1 MNYLEISIL
10 FVFILFLILLYF
22 TNLFYNLIISTK
34 KSENF
39 DNHLTERDVEVAK
52 QQLANTQARLEQARA
67 DFKKFKEAME
77 AEKKKIQG
85 DMKAITDWE
94 NKRKWYFNKF
104 QSHINYLNNLLDSQI
119 QNLEKI
125 EKKVIFTEGG
135 KDYQDNPDSN
145 YSIMKN
151 INDKFTS
158 ISNSYQEKNK
168 IVDDLAN
175 KLKDVDDRLGSS
187 RLYNSL

>member
-34 KSENF
+34 KLEKF

-125 EKKVIFTEGG
+125 EKKIIFTEGG
-135 KDYQDNPDSN
+135 EDYQDNPDSN

-151 INDKFTS
+151 INDKFSS

>member
-52 QQLANTQARLEQARA
+52 QQLADTQARLERARA

-151 INDKFTS
+151 INDKFAS

-175 KLKDVDDRLGSS
+175 KLKDVNDRLASS

>member
-34 KSENF
+34 KLEKF

-94 NKRKWYFNKF
+94 NKRKWYFNQF
-104 QSHINYLNNLLDSQI
+104 QSHINYLNN
-119 QNLEKI
+119 
-125 EKKVIFTEGG
+125 
-135 KDYQDNPDSN
+135 
-145 YSIMKN
+145 
-151 INDKFTS
+151 
-158 ISNSYQEKNK
+158 
-168 IVDDLAN
+168 
-175 KLKDVDDRLGSS
+175 
-187 RLYNSL
+187 

>member
-1 MNYLEISIL
+1 
-10 FVFILFLILLYF
+10 
-22 TNLFYNLIISTK
+22 
-34 KSENF
+34 
-39 DNHLTERDVEVAK
+39 
-52 QQLANTQARLEQARA
+52 
-67 DFKKFKEAME
+67 
-77 AEKKKIQG
+77 
-85 DMKAITDWE
+85 MKAITDWE

-125 EKKVIFTEGG
+125 EKVIFTEGG

-151 INDKFTS
+151 INDKFAS

-168 IVDDLAN
+168 N
-175 KLKDVDDRLGSS
+175 C
-187 RLYNSL
+187 

>member
-34 KSENF
+34 KLEKF

-94 NKRKWYFNKF
+94 NKRKWYFNQF

-151 INDKFTS
+151 INDKFAS

-168 IVDDLAN
+168 IVDDLAD

>member
-151 INDKFTS
+151 INDKFAS

-175 KLKDVDDRLGSS
+175 KLKDVDDRLASS

>member
-52 QQLANTQARLEQARA
+52 QQLAETQARLERARA

-151 INDKFTS
+151 INDKFAS

-175 KLKDVDDRLGSS
+175 KLKDVNDRLASS

>member
-34 KSENF
+34 KLEKF
-39 DNHLTERDVEVAK
+39 DNHLTEQDVEVAK

-151 INDKFTS
+151 INDKFAS